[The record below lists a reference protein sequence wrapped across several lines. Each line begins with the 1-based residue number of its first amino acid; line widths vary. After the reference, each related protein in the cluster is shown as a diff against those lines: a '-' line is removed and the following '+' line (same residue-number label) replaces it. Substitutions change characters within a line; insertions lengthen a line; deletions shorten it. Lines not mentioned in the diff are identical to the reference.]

1 MPRPRGSLPANSGRP
16 APRHGAPA
24 IYERLE
30 PAHRAGAVR
39 ARLGAPLLLGLVRT
53 ARPKQWIKNILVFAA
68 PGAAGVLGH
77 RGALLHTLLAAAVF
91 CVAASGIYFI
101 NDATDVEADRVH
113 PEKRLRPVAAGVVPV
128 GVARVVGTWLVLAAI
143 AVADLAGSP
152 LLAGLVVVYA
162 AITVAYSLWLKH
174 EPVFDLAAVA
184 SGFVIRAIAGG
195 VAAGVPIS
203 TWFLIVVSFGSLF
216 MVAGKRHSEH
226 LSMGDERGSHRLTLE
241 LYSVSFL
248 RYVRSMASGI
258 AITAYCLWAFEK
270 NASLPGVPWFEL
282 SIVPF
287 VLGILRYALILEA
300 GSTAGPEE
308 IVLGE
313 RSLQLM
319 GLACVVFVGLGIYA
333 R

>member
-1 MPRPRGSLPANSGRP
+1 M
-16 APRHGAPA
+16 
-24 IYERLE
+24 
-30 PAHRAGAVR
+30 
-39 ARLGAPLLLGLVRT
+39 RT
-53 ARPKQWIKNILVFAA
+53 ARPRQWVKNVLVFAA

-77 RGALLHTLLAAAVF
+77 RVALVHTLLAAAVF
-91 CVAASGIYFI
+91 CLAASGIYCI
-101 NDATDVEADRVH
+101 NDATDVEADRIH
-113 PEKRLRPVAAGVVPV
+113 PDKRLRPVAAGVVPV
-128 GVARVVGTWLVLAAI
+128 ALARAAGLGLVLVAI
-143 AVADLAGSP
+143 ALADVAGSP

-162 AITVAYSLWLKH
+162 AITVSYSLWLKH

-184 SGFVIRAIAGG
+184 AGFVIRAIAGG

-248 RYVRSMASGI
+248 RYVRSMASAI
-258 AITAYCLWAFEK
+258 AVTGYCLWAFER
-270 NASLPGVPWFEL
+270 NAGLLGVPWFEL

-287 VLGILRYALILEA
+287 VLAILRYALVLEA

-319 GLACVVFVGLGIYA
+319 GLACVVLVGLGIYA

>member
-1 MPRPRGSLPANSGRP
+1 M
-16 APRHGAPA
+16 
-24 IYERLE
+24 
-30 PAHRAGAVR
+30 
-39 ARLGAPLLLGLVRT
+39 
-53 ARPKQWIKNILVFAA
+53 
-68 PGAAGVLGH
+68 
-77 RGALLHTLLAAAVF
+77 AAAVF
-91 CVAASGIYFI
+91 CLAASGLYLV
-101 NDATDVEADRVH
+101 NDAIDVEADRIH
-113 PEKRLRPVAAGVVPV
+113 PEKRLRPVAAGIVPIR
-128 GVARVVGTWLVLAAI
+128 VATLAGAWLVVLAV
-143 AVADLAGSP
+143 VAAEVGGSP

-162 AITVAYSLWLKH
+162 SITLSYSLWLKQ

-226 LSMGDERGSHRLTLE
+226 LSMGDERGAHRVTLE

-248 RYVRSMASGI
+248 RYVRSTASGI
-258 AITAYCLWAFEK
+258 AITAYCLWAFER
-270 NASLPGVPWFEL
+270 NAGLAGVPWFEL
-282 SIVPF
+282 SIVPV
-287 VLGILRYALILEA
+287 VLGILRYALVLET

-308 IVLGE
+308 IVLRQ

-319 GLACVVFVGLGIYA
+319 GLACVVLVGLGIYA

>member
-1 MPRPRGSLPANSGRP
+1 
-16 APRHGAPA
+16 
-24 IYERLE
+24 
-30 PAHRAGAVR
+30 
-39 ARLGAPLLLGLVRT
+39 
-53 ARPKQWIKNILVFAA
+53 
-68 PGAAGVLGH
+68 VLGH
-77 RGALLHTLLAAAVF
+77 RLPLAHTLVAAAVF
-91 CVAASGIYFI
+91 CVAASAIYFI

-113 PEKRLRPVAAGVVPV
+113 PVKRLRPVATGVVPV
-128 GVARVVGTWLVLAAI
+128 NLARVAGAWLLLVAI
-143 AVADLAGSP
+143 AVADMAGSP
-152 LLAGLVVVYA
+152 LLAGLVFVYA
-162 AITVAYSLWLKH
+162 AITISYSLWLKH

-184 SGFVIRAIAGG
+184 SGFVLRAIAGG
-195 VAAGVPIS
+195 VAAGVAIS

-248 RYVRSMASGI
+248 RYVRSTASAVAI
-258 AITAYCLWAFEK
+258 AGYCLWAFER
-270 NASLPGVPWFEL
+270 NAGVPGVPWFEL

-287 VLGILRYALILEA
+287 VLGILRYALVLEA

-308 IVLGE
+308 IVLSE

-319 GLACVVFVGLGIYA
+319 GLACVVLVGLGIYA

>member
-1 MPRPRGSLPANSGRP
+1 MRT
-16 APRHGAPA
+16 
-24 IYERLE
+24 RLD
-30 PAHRAGAVR
+30 
-39 ARLGAPLLLGLVRT
+39 APLLLGLLRT
-53 ARPKQWIKNILVFAA
+53 ARPRQWVKNVLVFAA

-77 RGALLHTLLAAAVF
+77 RDALLRTLLAAAVF
-91 CVAASGIYFI
+91 CLAASAMYFL

-113 PEKRLRPVAAGVVPV
+113 PEKRLRPVAAGLVPV
-128 GVARVVGTWLVLAAI
+128 TAACVVGVWLVLAA
-143 AVADLAGSP
+143 VVLADLAGSP

-162 AITVAYSLWLKH
+162 AITVSYSLWLKH

-248 RYVRSMASGI
+248 RYVRATASGV
-258 AITAYCLWAFEK
+258 AITGYCLWAFER
-270 NASLPGVPWFEL
+270 NSGIPGVPWFEL

-287 VLGILRYALILEA
+287 VLGMLRYALILEA

-319 GLACVVFVGLGIYA
+319 GLACVLFVGLGIYA

>member
-1 MPRPRGSLPANSGRP
+1 MPRPRGSLPANPGRP

-24 IYERLE
+24 IFERLE

-53 ARPKQWIKNILVFAA
+53 ARPKQWIKNILVVAA

-77 RGALLHTLLAAAVF
+77 RWALLHSLLAFAVF
-91 CVAASGIYFI
+91 CLAASGIYFI
-101 NDATDVEADRVH
+101 NDAADVEADRVH

-128 GVARVVGTWLVLAAI
+128 GAARVAGAWLVLAAI
-143 AVADLAGSP
+143 ACADLAGSP
-152 LLAGLVVVYA
+152 LLAGIVVVYA
-162 AITVAYSLWLKH
+162 AITVSYSLWLKH

-184 SGFVIRAIAGG
+184 SGFVLRAIAGG
-195 VAAGVPIS
+195 VAAGVAIS

-226 LSMGDERGSHRLTLE
+226 LSMGDQRGSHRLTLE

-270 NASLPGVPWFEL
+270 NATLSGVPWFEL

-287 VLGILRYALILEA
+287 VLGMLRYALILEA